1 MISRN
6 SRRCVAAGLLA
17 LLAAPVVA
25 ARPKV
30 DMLQVGQP
38 LARFDLIKPGVHRY
52 ARYMIVGEQRKLLDI
67 WTRRV
72 SFETENGKPV
82 LRVHQRWD
90 AADKS
95 YVALFDQTFETG
107 SFRPRSQAKT
117 VTRDGVTKTQSV
129 RFDGAKVDSIG
140 DGEPGAGKPVHE
152 AFSTLFYNWHTDME
166 FLQALPLAPG
176 YAASI
181 PFYDVGLEPPARYTY
196 AVTGEDKL
204 RAADGTP
211 IKCWVMEF
219 RGKPSDPS
227 IRYWISKRGQIL
239 VREQATSAD
248 GILVKTLLNPEA
260 EDG

>member
-1 MISRN
+1 MTSLN
-6 SRRCVAAGLLA
+6 LSRCVAIGLLA
-17 LLAAPVVA
+17 LLAAPA
-25 ARPKV
+25 MSASSKM

-52 ARYMIVGEQRKLLDI
+52 ARYMITGEQRSLLDL

-72 SFETENGKPV
+72 SFETENGKRI

-107 SFRPRSQAKT
+107 SFRPLSQAKS
-117 VTRDGVTKTQSV
+117 VTRAGVTTTQSV
-129 RFDGAKVDSIG
+129 TFDGAKVDTIG
-140 DGEPGAGKPVHE
+140 DGKPGVGKPVHE
-152 AFSTLFYNWHTDME
+152 AFPMLFYNWHTDME
-166 FLQALPLAPG
+166 FLQALPLARG

-181 PFYDVGLEPPARYTY
+181 PFYDAGLEPPARYTY
-196 AVTGEDKL
+196 AVTGEDTL
-204 RAADGTP
+204 PAADGTP

-227 IRYWISKRGQIL
+227 IRYWISKRGQVL
-239 VREQATSAD
+239 VREQATSPD
-248 GILVKTLLNPEA
+248 GVLVKTLLNPEA